1 MSVGNVCPFVL
12 TPWKHAFCCMNP
24 FDIWTKAVAA
34 SQCDFITLSHCTVN
48 PVVSVSVLSLFCL
61 YVGADGGTV
70 DGLTM
75 TLSTRG
81 LQVCAFGDECY
92 FMPRC
97 FVFREC
103 CMVFESL
110 CCPVW

>member
-1 MSVGNVCPFVL
+1 MLSRLVERDVLVCVCILLISP
-12 TPWKHAFCCMNP
+12 
-24 FDIWTKAVAA
+24 
-34 SQCDFITLSHCTVN
+34 SHCTVN
-48 PVVSVSVLSLFCL
+48 PVVSVFVLSLLCL

-70 DGLTM
+70 DGLIM

-81 LQVCAFGDECY
+81 LQICAFGDECY

-103 CMVFESL
+103 CMMF
-110 CCPVW
+110 

>member
-1 MSVGNVCPFVL
+1 
-12 TPWKHAFCCMNP
+12 MNP

-48 PVVSVSVLSLFCL
+48 PVVSVFVLSLFCL

-92 FMPRC
+92 FMPRY
-97 FVFREC
+97 FVFREF
-103 CMVFESL
+103 CMVFEFL